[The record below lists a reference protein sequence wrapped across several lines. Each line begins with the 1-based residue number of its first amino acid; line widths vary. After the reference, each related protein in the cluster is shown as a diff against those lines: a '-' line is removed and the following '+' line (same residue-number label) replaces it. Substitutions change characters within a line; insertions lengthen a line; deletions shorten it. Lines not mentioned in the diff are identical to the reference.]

1 MECAQEGDW
10 SRGLIRALGDFFLP
24 ISCVIC
30 DRLFSQSDEGVI
42 CGRCWTL
49 VSELPNPRCSRCG
62 HPCAQHACQWCDNL
76 PAFVRSARSYCWIG
90 AGTGKEIVHALKYE
104 GWTRAAAKMGERMSR
119 VRFPSDV
126 EEEHPALIPVP
137 LSNTRKR
144 ERGFNQ
150 SELLAISLAK
160 WRHAEMMSDV
170 LCRVSAIRSQ
180 TQLTPGER
188 LSNVAGA
195 FSVPNDARS
204 RIRGRHLMLVDD
216 VITTGATLR
225 AAAEALFAAG
235 ARTISYMTFG
245 RAPASGDRLFP

>member
-1 MECAQEGDW
+1 MERHRSRDW
-10 SRGLIRALGDFFLP
+10 PRELISAFGDFFLP
-24 ISCVIC
+24 VSCVVC

-49 VSELPNPRCSRCG
+49 VSELPSPRCVRCG
-62 HPCAQHACQWCDNL
+62 HPVGRHACQWCDNL

-90 AGTGKEIVHALKYE
+90 AGSGKEIIHALKYE

-119 VRFPSDV
+119 MRFPADV
-126 EEEHPALIPVP
+126 EEEHPALIPIP
-137 LSNTRKR
+137 LPAARRR

-150 SELLAISLAK
+150 SEMLAISIAK
-160 WRHAEMMSDV
+160 RRHAEMMNDV
-170 LCRVSAIRSQ
+170 LHRESAIRSQ

-195 FSVPNDARS
+195 FSVSNDARP

>member
-1 MECAQEGDW
+1 M
-10 SRGLIRALGDFFLP
+10 
-24 ISCVIC
+24 
-30 DRLFSQSDEGVI
+30 
-42 CGRCWTL
+42 
-49 VSELPNPRCSRCG
+49 
-62 HPCAQHACQWCDNL
+62 
-76 PAFVRSARSYCWIG
+76 
-90 AGTGKEIVHALKYE
+90 
-104 GWTRAAAKMGERMSR
+104 
-119 VRFPSDV
+119 RFPADV
-126 EEEHPALIPVP
+126 EEEHPALIPIP
-137 LSNTRKR
+137 LPAARRR

-150 SELLAISLAK
+150 SEMLAISIAK
-160 WRHAEMMSDV
+160 RRRAEMMNDV
-170 LCRVSAIRSQ
+170 LHRESAIRSQ

-195 FSVPNDARS
+195 FSVSNDARP